1 MNLTKCLRDLQCLSD
16 TRRKAYRSINL
27 RAKFTTFRAW
37 ITLPRHIIGDVVY
50 FERALL
56 NCSFF
61 LESETSHRYINL
73 IWTWIFLQVKS
84 TTANFTQ
91 HFSDDRGR
99 HNFTRS
105 VQLTINLLQDNIN
118 VLFWFSLEIFASTT
132 SSPRSRK
139 TKDVRPSI
147 CWVTGENHEIFAC
160 KNIYRFVFDMTNVQV
175 CFELSQESKNFT

>member
-1 MNLTKCLRDLQCLSD
+1 MNLTKCLRDVQCLSD

-37 ITLPRHIIGDVVY
+37 ITLPKHIIGDVVY

-73 IWTWIFLQVKS
+73 MWTWIFLQVKS

-139 TKDVRPSI
+139 NERCSSI
-147 CWVTGENHEIFAC
+147 DLLGNRGKSWNLC
-160 KNIYRFVFDMTNVQV
+160 M
-175 CFELSQESKNFT
+175 